1 MANAPII
8 LAVAFEWE
16 GRGMQNEAREALTR
30 MSEDELIDMILQL
43 GRYALR
49 ESNRLRWRTGD
60 SVELPGGET
69 VDSIVSLALEKA
81 LSGDRRWNPKSQ
93 PNIQEYLMDVID
105 SLLNHLATGK
115 DNRLFV
121 TTSSAT
127 IDSDEAGQTS
137 SSQSQIESD
146 WLARSGLSPEEAAS
160 KNEEE
165 KLHERAIELLLAS
178 SQGDPVLVQVIEAML
193 LGNDKADRI
202 ASATGLNIREVYNAM
217 KRLDRKAARVSIQM
231 NQLLTTGAH

>member
-1 MANAPII
+1 M
-8 LAVAFEWE
+8 L
-16 GRGMQNEAREALTR
+16 NEAREALTR
-30 MSEDELIDMILQL
+30 MSEDELTDMILQL

-69 VDSIVSLALEKA
+69 VDSIVSLALEKT
-81 LSGDRRWNPKSQ
+81 LSGDRRWNPKLK

-105 SLLNHLATGK
+105 SLLSHLATGK

-121 TTSSAT
+121 TASSS
-127 IDSDEAGQTS
+127 IDSVESGRTP
-137 SSQSQIESD
+137 SSQGHHMESD
-146 WLARSGLSPEEAAS
+146 WLARSGISPEDTVS

-178 SQGDPVLVQVIEAML
+178 SKDDPVLVQVVEAML

-217 KRLDRKAARVSIQM
+217 KRLDRKAAQVSIQIGE
-231 NQLLTTGAH
+231 LITTKAQ

>member
-1 MANAPII
+1 M
-8 LAVAFEWE
+8 L
-16 GRGMQNEAREALTR
+16 NEAREALTR
-30 MSEDELIDMILQL
+30 MSEDELTDMILQL

-69 VDSIVSLALEKA
+69 VDSIVSLALEKT
-81 LSGDRRWNPKSQ
+81 LSGDRRWNPKSK

-105 SLLNHLATGK
+105 SLLSHLATGK

-121 TTSSAT
+121 TASSAA
-127 IDSDEAGQTS
+127 IDSVESGRTP
-137 SSQSQIESD
+137 SSQGQMGSD
-146 WLARSGLSPEEAAS
+146 WLARSGVSPEEAVS

-178 SQGDPVLVQVIEAML
+178 SKDDPILVQVVEAML

-202 ASATGLNIREVYNAM
+202 ASATGLNIKEVYNAM
-217 KRLDRKAARVSIQM
+217 KRLDRKAAQVSIQISE
-231 NQLLTTGAH
+231 LTTTRVQ

>member
-1 MANAPII
+1 M
-8 LAVAFEWE
+8 L
-16 GRGMQNEAREALTR
+16 NEAREALTR
-30 MSEDELIDMILQL
+30 MSEDELADMILQL

-69 VDSIVSLALEKA
+69 VDSIVSLALEKT
-81 LSGDRRWNPKSQ
+81 LSGDRRWNPTAK

-105 SLLNHLATGK
+105 SLLSHLATGK

-121 TTSSAT
+121 TASSAA
-127 IDSDEAGQTS
+127 IDLVESGRTP
-137 SSQSQIESD
+137 SSQGRQIESD
-146 WLARSGLSPEEAAS
+146 WLARSGISPEDAVS

-178 SQGDPVLVQVIEAML
+178 SKDDSVLVRVVEAML

-202 ASATGLNIREVYNAM
+202 ASATGLNTREVYNAM
-217 KRLDRKAARVSIQM
+217 KRLDRKAAQVSIQINELM
-231 NQLLTTGAH
+231 TTRAQ

>member
-1 MANAPII
+1 M
-8 LAVAFEWE
+8 L
-16 GRGMQNEAREALTR
+16 NEAREALTR
-30 MSEDELIDMILQL
+30 MSEDELTDMILQL

-69 VDSIVSLALEKA
+69 VDSIVSLALEKT
-81 LSGDRRWNPKSQ
+81 LSGDRRWNPESQ

-105 SLLNHLATGK
+105 SLLSHLATGK

-121 TTSSAT
+121 TTSSDA

-137 SSQSQIESD
+137 SSQNQIESD

-165 KLHERAIELLLAS
+165 KLHERAIELLLVS

-231 NQLLTTGAH
+231 NELLTTGAH